1 MPRELS
7 DERVTRERGLVLLAS
22 LGVVG
27 SELATDVLSL
37 DASDV
42 KLMSRLE
49 NINVL
54 GYTLF
59 FKWFRDVDN
68 IYYNL
73 LH

>member
-27 SELATDVLSL
+27 SELATDVVSL

-54 GYTLF
+54 GYNLF

-68 IYYNL
+68 VYYNL

>member
-27 SELATDVLSL
+27 SELATDVVSL

-59 FKWFRDVDN
+59 FKWFRDVDV
-68 IYYNL
+68 YYNL

>member
-27 SELATDVLSL
+27 SELATDVVSL

-68 IYYNL
+68 VYYNL